1 MPNVLALGKSFGKMF
16 KHEVNHYAKCFFQ
29 IWYEFRLSH
38 FLRDTLYF
46 AARIYLFATPRDCT
60 AFWPCASGS
69 VRRKGALL
77 VRRNVKAANK
87 VFFSLQ

>member
-1 MPNVLALGKSFGKMF
+1 MGERDEKLLQVPESDNN
-16 KHEVNHYAKCFFQ
+16 NHYAKCFFQ

-46 AARIYLFATPRDCT
+46 AARIYLFAIYTPRDCT

-77 VRRNVKAANK
+77 VRRNVKAAN
-87 VFFSLQ
+87 